1 MAASSL
7 IFNSSLS
14 FNFSHTVISF
24 KPQNFEPQFSIS
36 SAISLCHLP
45 LSLVSFQDTQN
56 PIQDETLQ
64 KTEPNASLFNH
75 SARLFVGNLPY
86 SLPSSQLAQ
95 RFGEAGNV
103 VSVEIVY
110 DDITDRSRGFAFVTM
125 GSVEE
130 AECAIRMFDGSNSC
144 DGNGCDDEQEIGG
157 RIIKVNVAEIPRKGK
172 WRVMGSNY
180 RGFVD
185 SPHKIYAGNLG
196 WGVTSQ
202 CLRDA
207 FVELPG
213 FLSAKVIYERNSG
226 KSQGYGFVSFRTAE
240 HVEAALNSMNGVG
253 QHLRCSFFQASS
265 VDKDKNHLDDNH
277 PYRQK
282 QAYLEHPCSC
292 LQIYRT
298 FKAALHSEM
307 AKLSWLAFGAEDV
320 EAFGKERIK
329 DLGWILMVVGVLYG
343 VIFGWL

>member
-24 KPQNFEPQFSIS
+24 RPQNLKPQFSIS

-64 KTEPNASLFNH
+64 KTEPNASLFYH

-103 VSVEIVY
+103 VSVEIVC

-130 AECAIRMFDGSNSC
+130 AECAIRMFDGS
-144 DGNGCDDEQEIGG
+144 EIGG
-157 RIIKVNVAEIPRKGK
+157 RIIKVNIAEIPRKGK

-226 KSQGYGFVSFRTAE
+226 KSLGYGFVSFRTAE
-240 HVEAALNSMNGVG
+240 DVEAALNSMNGVDVQG
-253 QHLRCSFFQASS
+253 RPLRL
-265 VDKDKNHLDDNH
+265 NL
-277 PYRQK
+277 
-282 QAYLEHPCSC
+282 
-292 LQIYRT
+292 
-298 FKAALHSEM
+298 AA
-307 AKLSWLAFGAEDV
+307 G
-320 EAFGKERIK
+320 
-329 DLGWILMVVGVLYG
+329 
-343 VIFGWL
+343 

>member
-24 KPQNFEPQFSIS
+24 KPQNLKPQFPFS
-36 SAISLCHLP
+36 SAISLYHLP
-45 LSLVSFQDTQN
+45 LSLVSFQDAQN
-56 PIQDETLQ
+56 PLQHETLQ
-64 KTEPNASLFNH
+64 KSEPNASRLNH

-95 RFGEAGNV
+95 RFEEAGNV
-103 VSVEIVY
+103 VSSEIVY

-130 AECAIRMFDGSNSC
+130 AECATRMFDGS
-144 DGNGCDDEQEIGG
+144 EIGG
-157 RIIKVNVAEIPRKGK
+157 RIIKVNFTEIPRKGK

-207 FVELPG
+207 FVEQPG

-226 KSQGYGFVSFRTAE
+226 KSQGYGFVSFETAE
-240 HVEAALNSMNGVG
+240 DVEAALNSMNGVEVQG
-253 QHLRCSFFQASS
+253 RPLRL
-265 VDKDKNHLDDNH
+265 NL
-277 PYRQK
+277 
-282 QAYLEHPCSC
+282 
-292 LQIYRT
+292 
-298 FKAALHSEM
+298 AA
-307 AKLSWLAFGAEDV
+307 G
-320 EAFGKERIK
+320 
-329 DLGWILMVVGVLYG
+329 
-343 VIFGWL
+343 